1 MKSCKVALFLALF
14 AAVCL
19 PAVAQNEMRLNIPFD
34 FVASGKSLPAGH
46 YKVAPVWLAGQ
57 SVWHIYNAQ
66 ASVQVLTKVAESAQ
80 AAHPLSL
87 VFSQSGA
94 GYSLVQIWPTE
105 HSGRELLRPRA
116 QQTLVAEGGTY
127 VEIGAE

>member
-1 MKSCKVALFLALF
+1 MKFCKVALFLALL

-19 PAVAQNEMRLNIPFD
+19 PAVAQNEMRLNIPFN
-34 FVASGKSLPAGH
+34 FVASGKFLPAGQ

-57 SVWHIYNAQ
+57 SVWHIYNDR
-66 ASVQVLTKVAESAQ
+66 ASVQVLTKLAESPQ

-94 GYSLVQIWPTE
+94 GYSLVQIWATE
-105 HSGRELLRPRA
+105 HSGRELIRPKA
-116 QQTLVAEGGTY
+116 TQTLVAEGGTY